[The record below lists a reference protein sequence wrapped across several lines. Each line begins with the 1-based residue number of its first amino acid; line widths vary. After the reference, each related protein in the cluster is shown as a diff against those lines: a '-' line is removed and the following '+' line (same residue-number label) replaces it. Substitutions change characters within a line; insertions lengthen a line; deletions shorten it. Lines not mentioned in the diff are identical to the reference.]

1 MKIKYC
7 RICKSDKL
15 KDYLNLGKM
24 HPADSFLDSRSDDI
38 NLYPL
43 EVCICNNCGISQL
56 NYTVPPEILYQNEYP
71 YESSMTETGR
81 NHFYKMATQVVSE
94 IGIKKNGSG

>member
-43 EVCICNNCGISQL
+43 GMYL
-56 NYTVPPEILYQNEYP
+56 
-71 YESSMTETGR
+71 
-81 NHFYKMATQVVSE
+81 
-94 IGIKKNGSG
+94 